1 MGIHV
6 LRERGA
12 GLKLT
17 AHAPVLH
24 HGAWV
29 STATGPV
36 RTDGRGESAALV
48 ERDERALLME
58 FLECIDWSS
67 RRSARELLSGI
78 LSKSREVTGAEAGSI
93 FVARKRGRRRWL
105 EVASLQNDVIKLRPA
120 DFVIPVNP
128 ASIAG
133 YVAETGETLVIDD
146 LYTIPDSKSYRFN
159 PEFDR
164 ASGYR
169 SCSMLCFPL
178 TNPEGAVIGVVQL
191 INRRLEGSI
200 HPMPF
205 TSEQTRLILPF
216 NHVVGAAIERA
227 LMLEQIVAKNVKLRE
242 RNRELKTQRARIEA
256 LQSETEE
263 AFMLA
268 INLLALAAEIH
279 DKNTAG
285 HIARTNEYSFFIARK
300 LGCSDVFCDE
310 IHYSAQMHDVGKMS
324 IDSALVKKA
333 GLLAPE
339 ERTEMEC
346 HAEYGYR
353 ILSHSNRLEMAAELA
368 FAHHEKWDG
377 TGYPNGVKGEQ
388 IPLAA
393 RITAIGDVYDAIR
406 SRRPYKPAYGHDRAC
421 AIMLEG
427 DDRIDPQAHFDP
439 TLLAIFA
446 ANHGEMDAI
455 WRGFNA

>member
-6 LRERGA
+6 LREPSA
-12 GLKLT
+12 GLELT
-17 AHAPVLH
+17 PHAPALR

-29 STATGPV
+29 ATATGPG

-48 ERDERALLME
+48 ERDEHALLME

-78 LSKSREVTGAEAGSI
+78 LSKGREITGAEAGSI
-93 FVARKRGRRRWL
+93 FVVRKQGRRRWL
-105 EVASLQNDVIKLRPA
+105 EVASLQNDVIKLKPT
-120 DFVIPVNP
+120 DFVIPVNT

-159 PEFDR
+159 PDFDR
-164 ASGYR
+164 ASGFR
-169 SCSMLCFPL
+169 SRSMLCFPL

-191 INRRLEGSI
+191 INRRLEGLI
-200 HPMPF
+200 HPAPF
-205 TSEQTRLILPF
+205 TSGQTRLILPF

-242 RNRELKTQRARIEA
+242 RNREFKAQRARIEA
-256 LQSETEE
+256 LQCETEA
-263 AFMLA
+263 AFMLT

-279 DKNTAG
+279 DKNTAS

-300 LGCSDVFCDE
+300 LGCSDAFCDE

-324 IDSALVKKA
+324 IDSALLKKA
-333 GLLAPE
+333 GVLAPE
-339 ERTEMEC
+339 ERTDMEC

-353 ILSHSNRLEMAAELA
+353 ILSHSNRLEMAAEIAL
-368 FAHHEKWDG
+368 AHHEKLDG

-393 RITAIGDVYDAIR
+393 RITAIGDVYDALR
-406 SRRPYKPAYGHDRAC
+406 SERPYKPGYSHERAC
-421 AIMLEG
+421 AIMLNG
-427 DDRIDPQAHFDP
+427 DDRLDPKGHFDP
-439 TLLAIFA
+439 GLLAMFA
-446 ANHGEMDAI
+446 EHHGEMDAI
-455 WRGFNA
+455 WRGFDA